1 MVQRPETHLAG
12 DLASTPAAQKEYE
25 LLKILAEHYFG
36 SMLVTDDRGR
46 FLYVSDGT
54 CRLLGVD
61 RETLLQLSIY
71 DTLKGYCFATSA
83 SSIKTLETKQECLS
97 NHTLTASGRQV
108 LALSRPHF
116 GPDGEL
122 QYVPTYSWD
131 EEELYTLLEK
141 FDQERDNVRNVIRFM
156 QGTDKTPS
164 MIIAESDAMV
174 KLLEYADHVAAVD
187 STVILY
193 GESGSGKEMFAK
205 YIHARSD
212 RADQVF
218 IPINCASLP
227 PSLLE
232 EEMFGYERGTFTG
245 GSKDG
250 RIGLF
255 EFADKGTIFLDE
267 IGEMSLEL
275 QAKLLRIIETG
286 EVKRLGSNR
295 IQKCD
300 VRIIAAT
307 NRNLREMVEE
317 KAFRADLYYRL
328 NVLTIHVPPL
338 RERVADIAPLTRY
351 FVQLFNKKYGFT
363 KHLMPALIRALEQWS
378 WPGNVRE
385 LRNTVERM
393 MVESR
398 DSIIDAA
405 AFREIPPGIS
415 SPTTSECPVPDLL
428 PYQQAMNIYEREYLS
443 AMVASCGG
451 DLRKAAGKMELHL
464 STLYRKL
471 EKLGLKPPRTSGNCQ
486 GPGEEPLH

>member
-83 SSIKTLETKQECLS
+83 SSIIKTLETKQECLS

-227 PSLLE
+227 PL
-232 EEMFGYERGTFTG
+232 FTG
-245 GSKDG
+245 RG
-250 RIGLF
+250 
-255 EFADKGTIFLDE
+255 
-267 IGEMSLEL
+267 
-275 QAKLLRIIETG
+275 
-286 EVKRLGSNR
+286 
-295 IQKCD
+295 D
-300 VRIIAAT
+300 VR
-307 NRNLREMVEE
+307 LR
-317 KAFRADLYYRL
+317 
-328 NVLTIHVPPL
+328 TGH
-338 RERVADIAPLTRY
+338 
-351 FVQLFNKKYGFT
+351 
-363 KHLMPALIRALEQWS
+363 
-378 WPGNVRE
+378 
-385 LRNTVERM
+385 
-393 MVESR
+393 
-398 DSIIDAA
+398 
-405 AFREIPPGIS
+405 
-415 SPTTSECPVPDLL
+415 
-428 PYQQAMNIYEREYLS
+428 
-443 AMVASCGG
+443 
-451 DLRKAAGKMELHL
+451 
-464 STLYRKL
+464 LYR
-471 EKLGLKPPRTSGNCQ
+471 RFQ
-486 GPGEEPLH
+486 GRQDRPVRVRRQGHYLFG